1 MEHTNMLPIS
11 ASRRKFING
20 GIVLAGTLPAYSSL
34 AFMKSSHSNKGLLLL
49 SPESAHLAN
58 TSLMSGMKQ
67 EDMLIL
73 DGDLVRLWRNRLEQP
88 LLTGNRSL
96 YGLTSWD
103 DFLIL
108 QAQAQESSLLIGHDR
123 HRSKLQISHQSL
135 RIPDMARRSG
145 TEVLLDWSIRLA

>member
-1 MEHTNMLPIS
+1 MKQINSLPLS
-11 ASRRKFING
+11 ASRRKFLTG
-20 GIVLAGTLPAYSSL
+20 GIVLAGSLPAYSSL
-34 AFMKSSHSNKGLLLL
+34 AFMESSHANKGLLLL
-49 SPESAHLAN
+49 SQESAHLAN
-58 TSLMSGMKQ
+58 TSLMPGMKQ

-88 LLTGNRSL
+88 LLTGRRSL

-135 RIPDMARRSG
+135 RVSDTAGRSG
-145 TEVLLDWSIRLA
+145 TKILLDWSIKLA